1 MNAESGIKIFNIR
14 DTEGIE
20 TGEGIMKPFL
30 VTDNVSLIHLEIPA
44 GMNITPHAH
53 HRQGLLYCLDG
64 ELEIVSRN
72 ERFII
77 AGGTAAIVFPDIAI
91 GVNNNSDSSANC
103 LLISSPPAFKSAEEL
118 KERLKQIGVKNK

>member
-44 GMNITPHAH
+44 GMTITPHAH
-53 HRQGLLYCLDG
+53 PRQGLLYCLNG
-64 ELEIVSRN
+64 EIEIVSRN

-77 AGGTAAIVFPDIAI
+77 TGGTAVVVSPDAAI
-91 GVNNNSDSSANC
+91 GVNNNSNSSAYC

-118 KERLKQIGVKNK
+118 RGRLKQIGVKNK

>member
-44 GMNITPHAH
+44 GMNIAPHAH
-53 HRQGLLYCLDG
+53 PRQGLLYCLNG

-72 ERFII
+72 EKFII
-77 AGGTAAIVFPDIAI
+77 TGGTAAIIFPEVVV

-118 KERLKQIGVKNK
+118 TERLKQIGVKNK

>member
-1 MNAESGIKIFNIR
+1 MNAESGIKIFNIS

-30 VTDNVSLIHLEIPA
+30 SADNVSLIHLEVPA
-44 GMNITPHAH
+44 GMNIAAHAH
-53 HRQGLLYCLDG
+53 PRQGLLYCLNG
-64 ELEIVSRN
+64 ELEIFSRN

-77 AGGTAAIVFPDIAI
+77 KGGAAAVVSPDVAI
-91 GVNNNSDSSANC
+91 GVNNNSNSPAYC

-118 KERLKQIGVKNK
+118 KKRLKRTGVKNQ